1 MLIKILKFVLILLF
15 YQSPLYSKNK
25 TLNDFNLH
33 YLSNYFSGIVAY
45 ENRDNSKALK
55 FFNSSKFLIQWHN
68 SYLKRYVYSL
78 VLDGKVQKATN
89 EIKQNLT
96 ENNANFFEAHLILA
110 LDSLKKKKYKKSKDH
125 LQQSY
130 AFINNDKISLII
142 AETLKEYLYVFD
154 KNMLIAIFYEVKNTS
169 NEQHTY
175 VFAKGKNKE
184 QKTLKHECNKN
195 FYVSPFIGMRA
206 KYLFTNRLTAEYINI
221 VIDLYDNNNKKIL
234 MASQFGKFIEFKASK
249 LLKYNL
255 LNPLFG
261 FKVMVSILFEALK
274 IIIKGGKY
282 YAREK
287 KTKDTISFEG
297 SF

>member
-1 MLIKILKFVLILLF
+1 MNTKLIISSVTHKRFGEIEHFFKYKVPSIFIDLDELETIKLK
-15 YQSPLYSKNK
+15 S
-25 TLNDFNLH
+25 
-33 YLSNYFSGIVAY
+33 
-45 ENRDNSKALK
+45 K
-55 FFNSSKFLIQWHN
+55 FFSINSFNVFSFNERDHGFRDKRTIKEFVIQ
-68 SYLKRYVYSL
+68 
-78 VLDGKVQKATN
+78 
-89 EIKQNLT
+89 
-96 ENNANFFEAHLILA
+96 F
-110 LDSLKKKKYKKSKDH
+110 LKK
-125 LQQSY
+125 
-130 AFINNDKISLII
+130 NNIHFKNLKIKMLCFPRIFGYVFNPLSIM
-142 AETLKEYLYVFD
+142 YVFD

-184 QKTLKHECNKN
+184 QKILKHECNKN

-234 MASQFGKFIEFKASK
+234 MASQSGKFIEFKASK

-287 KTKDTISFEG
+287 KKKDTISFEG